1 MGDSDG
7 QLPDWRTISAGTKVR
22 VALWL
27 ATEVGEGGTFRIQ
40 DLRAAMPGIEQ
51 IDRRMRDLRPVG
63 WELETY
69 RENPRLRAD
78 ELKLARIGDHVW
90 DPAYQ
95 QKRTAIPNRL
105 RLQVM
110 ERDGFRC
117 ASCGVGGG
125 ETYPDDNSQTAQLMV
140 RAVDASGPDAGSR
153 SHLVTQCRR
162 CSKAGGLPRLHAS
175 NARAAVSELA
185 PEDRALLLA
194 WLNASSEELL
204 PAVKAYLA
212 CRQLS
217 TSERHAIVAELREE
231 LARE

>member
-1 MGDSDG
+1 MTADG

-51 IDRRMRDLRPVG
+51 IDRRMRDLRPAG

-78 ELKLARIGDHVW
+78 ELKLARIGDPVW
-90 DPAYQ
+90 DPAY
-95 QKRTAIPNRL
+95 RPTRRAIPNRV
-105 RLQVM
+105 RLQIM

-117 ASCGVGGG
+117 VSCGVGGG
-125 ETYPDDNSQTAQLMV
+125 EAYPDDASQTAQLLV
-140 RAVDASGPDAGSR
+140 RAAETGGPAGASPP
-153 SHLVTQCRR
+153 HLVTQCRR
-162 CSKAGGLPRLHAS
+162 CAKAGGPPPVPAA
-175 NARAAVSELA
+175 NARAALSELA

-212 CRQLS
+212 CRQLP
-217 TSERHAIVAELREE
+217 TSERRAIVAELREG